1 VGRAAGGPSPRLV
14 LASRSPQRRA
24 ILASLGVA
32 FEVRVTDVV
41 EVGEGVPAAV
51 AGENALRKALAAD
64 GGPGELVLGVDTLVA
79 TGLEIWG
86 KPPAEE
92 AARDTLRQLSG
103 RTHDVVSGVALR
115 REDGTVQATTA
126 VTQVTFRALDDATI
140 DWYLAT
146 GEWRERAGGYAIQG
160 RGALLVTRIEG
171 DYLNVVG
178 LPVGALIGLWPG
190 FAAFLAQ
197 RTPDQ

>member
-24 ILASLGVA
+24 ILESLGVA

-41 EVGEGVPAAV
+41 EEVEGVPAAV

-178 LPVGALIGLWPG
+178 LPVAALVELWPE
-190 FAAFLAQ
+190 LI
-197 RTPDQ
+197 RHVR

>member
-24 ILASLGVA
+24 ILESLGVA

-41 EVGEGVPAAV
+41 EEVEGVPAAV
-51 AGENALRKALAAD
+51 AGENALRKALAAY

-178 LPVGALIGLWPG
+178 LPVAALVELWPE
-190 FAAFLAQ
+190 LI
-197 RTPDQ
+197 RHVR

>member
-24 ILASLGVA
+24 ILESLGVA

-41 EVGEGVPAAV
+41 EEGEGVPAAV

-178 LPVGALIGLWPG
+178 LPVAALVELWPE
-190 FAAFLAQ
+190 LI
-197 RTPDQ
+197 RHVR

>member
-24 ILASLGVA
+24 ILESLGVA

-178 LPVGALIGLWPG
+178 LPVAALVELWPE
-190 FAAFLAQ
+190 LI
-197 RTPDQ
+197 RHVR

>member
-1 VGRAAGGPSPRLV
+1 
-14 LASRSPQRRA
+14 
-24 ILASLGVA
+24 
-32 FEVRVTDVV
+32 
-41 EVGEGVPAAV
+41 
-51 AGENALRKALAAD
+51 
-64 GGPGELVLGVDTLVA
+64 VLGVDTLVA

-178 LPVGALIGLWPG
+178 LPVAALVELWPE
-190 FAAFLAQ
+190 LI
-197 RTPDQ
+197 RHVR